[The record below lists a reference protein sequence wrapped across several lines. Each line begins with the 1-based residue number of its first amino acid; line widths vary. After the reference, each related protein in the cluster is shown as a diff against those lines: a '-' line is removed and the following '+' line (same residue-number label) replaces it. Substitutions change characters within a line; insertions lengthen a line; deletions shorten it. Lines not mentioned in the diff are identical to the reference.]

1 MRRRVVGALLLSLL
15 WVVPARA
22 QIPVTDVGNLFENT
36 VQVIQGTLGLAN
48 QALELLGLG
57 AIVLDNG
64 FDDDMAD
71 IALVAGDAAAVLGDV
86 RALEDQIATIFDT
99 NALPNTPQA
108 ITDRYIQMTGAIR
121 TARLYAIRTPRL
133 AVTVLNSVQHIR
145 KLVGDIAGLLGNNQ
159 ANQTL
164 IQMTATETKLL
175 AALQLQT
182 AAYQRVDTL
191 DRMSDDV
198 LRASL
203 LDMRSHWLDG
213 WPGLDGGQ

>member
-1 MRRRVVGALLLSLL
+1 MTRRVVVALLLSLC
-15 WVVPARA
+15 WAVPASA

-36 VQVIQGTLGLAN
+36 VQVLQGTFSLAN

-64 FDDDMAD
+64 FDDDMAA
-71 IALVAGDAAAVLGDV
+71 IALVAGDAATVLGDV
-86 RALEDQIATIFDT
+86 RALEDQIATLFDANT
-99 NALPNTPQA
+99 MPNTPA
-108 ITDRYIQMTGAIR
+108 TITDRYIQMTGALR
-121 TARLYAIRTPRL
+121 TARLYAIRTQRL
-133 AVTVLNSVQHIR
+133 ATTVIGAVQHIR
-145 KLVGDIAGLLGNNQ
+145 QLVADIAGILGNNQ

-164 IQMTATETKLL
+164 SQMSATETRLL
-175 AALQLQT
+175 TALELQT

-203 LDMRSHWLDG
+203 LDMRSHWMDN
-213 WPGLDGGQ
+213 WPGLGGQ